1 MNEVRIPYKPN
12 KFMFL
17 LVVAFFGACAGIM
30 GNVAITNDKG
40 LILNRVFEF
49 SPQGATIFYWV
60 ITGLSLVFVLVGL
73 LALAKSVTTKREIV
87 ISETS
92 LTSPKSIYSK
102 IDVTVNFSDI
112 TNVTLQT
119 IQKTK
124 ILNIEY
130 LGGKLSI
137 PNSMLPNKQAFEE
150 LVSLLQTRVN
160 GEQGHQFDRLTLH

>member
-12 KFMFL
+12 KIIFL

-30 GNVAITNDKG
+30 GNVAATNDRG
-40 LILNRVFEF
+40 LILNRIFEL
-49 SPQGATIFYWV
+49 SSQGATIFYWV
-60 ITGLSLVFVLVGL
+60 ITGSALVFILVAL
-73 LALAKSVTTKREIV
+73 FALAKSITSKREIV
-87 ISETS
+87 ISKTS
-92 LTSPKSIYSK
+92 LTSPKSGFSK

-119 IQKTK
+119 VQKTK

-130 LGGKLSI
+130 IGGKLSI

-150 LVSLLQTRVN
+150 LVSLLEARV
-160 GEQGHQFDRLTLH
+160 DA